1 VNLFS
6 FNERMNETHGDVKS
20 AESEKWFNVARRKM
34 AEKPPA
40 LLADRDPVRWKA
52 APFDG
57 SKN

>member
-1 VNLFS
+1 
-6 FNERMNETHGDVKS
+6 MNETHGDVKS
-20 AESEKWFNVARRKM
+20 AESEKWFNVARRKI